1 LFAVPLTQI
10 SVDMWEQS
18 GGKATKT
25 ITENGK
31 KSRKIKI
38 SQKANARDLSKNQAN
53 QKPMGNTKLHRKL
66 SKYNSNVGTQ
76 R

>member
-1 LFAVPLTQI
+1 MTSCVVLPRFYIYWPTSLFAVPLTQI

-31 KSRKIKI
+31 KIE
-38 SQKANARDLSKNQAN
+38 KNKN
-53 QKPMGNTKLHRKL
+53 
-66 SKYNSNVGTQ
+66 
-76 R
+76 